1 MVTSPIDENAGAA
14 WPAGQARGFLE
25 LDVHAGIIRR
35 VPGIDQLIGDRI
47 QRLIADDGVLADS
60 VFRCAGRLVKRDQYC
75 GGIRFCKVIVDGNA
89 PVRWHGIGVGRTAK
103 HAGAAA
109 QGTVGAFR
117 LPPLGSNRSAPTSG
131 PGGRSSE
138 ALAGKSAAEF
148 KKKRRFD
155 WAFFSLDLEDESHG
169 KANVVYTGGSFAKP
183 YLGIGKD
190 GEIVCLTSDFC
201 KN

>member
-1 MVTSPIDENAGAA
+1 
-14 WPAGQARGFLE
+14 
-25 LDVHAGIIRR
+25 
-35 VPGIDQLIGDRI
+35 
-47 QRLIADDGVLADS
+47 
-60 VFRCAGRLVKRDQYC
+60 LV
-75 GGIRFCKVIVDGNA
+75 VI
-89 PVRWHGIGVGRTAK
+89 
-103 HAGAAA
+103 
-109 QGTVGAFR
+109 
-117 LPPLGSNRSAPTSG
+117 RSARTSG
-131 PGGRSSE
+131 PSGSSSE

-155 WAFFSLDLEDESHG
+155 WAFFSLDLEDEPHG